1 MIIYRRPKS
10 LRFERLLDA
19 PVATVWRWIVDPD
32 LRARWFMGGPTD
44 LRPGGSLGL
53 TMDHDRLSDG
63 PVPTPARYRDF
74 AGRSWS
80 RSRIVRVEPE
90 RLLAFEWD
98 GGAEGLVTISL
109 AAEGDQTRLPARPRS
124 GISKRDSAV
133 NFAGG
138 WGAHLAVLE
147 RRLQGESQPWWQISG
162 ITSCTRSPN
171 AQTLRWFS
179 IMMSDIGGTDQAGT
193 PQ

>member
-1 MIIYRRPKS
+1 MSAPNDHLS
-10 LRFERLLDA
+10 ATGLRFERLLDA

-44 LRPGGSLGL
+44 LRPAGSLGL

-80 RSRIVRVEPE
+80 ERIVRVEPE

-109 AAEGDQTRLPARPRS
+109 AAEGDQTRLLLVHT
-124 GISKRDSAV
+124 GIAKRDSAV

-147 RRLQGESQPWWQISG
+147 RRLQGDSVANFWELHALAERAAEVQI
-162 ITSCTRSPN
+162 
-171 AQTLRWFS
+171 
-179 IMMSDIGGTDQAGT
+179 
-193 PQ
+193 

>member
-1 MIIYRRPKS
+1 VSSGSTERLSPTE

-19 PVATVWRWIVDPD
+19 PVATVWRWIVDPE

-44 LRPGGSLGL
+44 LKVDGALGL

-63 PVPTPARYRDF
+63 PVPTPERYREF

-80 RSRIVRVEPE
+80 ERIIRVEPE
-90 RLLAFEWD
+90 QLLAFEWN
-98 GGAEGLVTISL
+98 GGAEGLVTITL
-109 AAEGDQTRLPARPRS
+109 AAEGDQTRLVLVHS
-124 GISKRDSAV
+124 GISGRDSAI

-147 RRLQGESQPWWQISG
+147 RRLTGEPV
-162 ITSCTRSPN
+162 TSFWELH
-171 AQTLRWFS
+171 ALAE
-179 IMMSDIGGTDQAGT
+179 SDAEAKI
-193 PQ
+193 

>member
-1 MIIYRRPKS
+1 MSRPDDRLS
-10 LRFERLLDA
+10 ASELRFERLLDA

-44 LRPGGSLGL
+44 LRPGGTLGL

-63 PVPTPARYRDF
+63 PVPMPERYRDY

-80 RSRIVRVEPE
+80 ERIVEVEHE

-109 AAEGDQTRLPARPRS
+109 AAEGERTRLILVHS
-124 GISKRDSAV
+124 GISGRDGAISFV
-133 NFAGG
+133 GG
-138 WGAHLAVLE
+138 WASHLAVLE
-147 RRLQGESQPWWQISG
+147 RRLTGEPVASFWELHALAE
-162 ITSCTRSPN
+162 RE
-171 AQTLRWFS
+171 AQVRL
-179 IMMSDIGGTDQAGT
+179 
-193 PQ
+193 